1 MLSVSRRRRAFH
13 LAALPECRDH
23 DRILL
28 WGFAAL
34 FSVEAALIVA
44 NIFPIPL
51 LWRLGDEGS
60 LPTFL
65 HSAILAT
72 VAFIFWSMFA
82 VGLWDRAQTTV
93 KYLPVWFFGGLGF
106 LYLSM
111 DEALELHER
120 GSRLVFEYL
129 GIQDRIAHSQLTPAL
144 WEAVFAPVFVAIG
157 LLILWVLFQERHR
170 LPVAFRLGLAA
181 LGFWALALITEFFEM
196 TYFIHSGFWFG
207 AAIWVEETSEIIAST
222 LFLVASALII
232 RRILSRGRKEGIA
245 GER

>member
-1 MLSVSRRRRAFH
+1 MKAAFPPSFTAQSWPPSPLSLV
-13 LAALPECRDH
+13 
-23 DRILL
+23 
-28 WGFAAL
+28 
-34 FSVEAALIVA
+34 
-44 NIFPIPL
+44 
-51 LWRLGDEGS
+51 
-60 LPTFL
+60 T
-65 HSAILAT
+65 
-72 VAFIFWSMFA
+72 MFA

-129 GIQDRIAHSQLTPAL
+129 GIQDRIAHYQLTPAL

-196 TYFIHSGFWFG
+196 TYFIHSGFWFWRGHMGGRDLGDYSVYPLSGGLG
-207 AAIWVEETSEIIAST
+207 ADHPPDFESGQKGRHRRGALNSKGARCWAVT
-222 LFLVASALII
+222 L
-232 RRILSRGRKEGIA
+232 RD
-245 GER
+245 